1 MRLKNEAVVGLVV
14 VLGIITAVT
23 GAVWLSG
30 RKWGGSERTVTA
42 AFSDVGALAQGN
54 PVKYRGVNVGQV
66 TGIELAPRGTGVYVT
81 LAISDDITL
90 PDEAGVLLSAE
101 SMFGDWQAEI
111 VSQSAFPDVP
121 FTTAPRRDV
130 LPGAA
135 LPDISELTAVAAR
148 IASDIELLS
157 ERIQIAFTPETA
169 VKIRETIENV
179 EGATEQL
186 SGFLGQQLQTYG
198 QVGTNV
204 LATTENIR
212 LASVEARQTMAAVRG
227 SIAGGDIQ
235 AITSNARRASENFA
249 ALSSELQGAA
259 SGVPGLVSNANATI
273 GAFGQT
279 ATTLNQTLTGLQPG
293 LAEIGPTIAEAR
305 AAMGAFNTLLTS
317 LQSQEGSLGR
327 LLSDPALFEET
338 QRLIVTM
345 QRLMADI
352 QANPGKY
359 VGQLQVF

>member
-1 MRLKNEAVVGLVV
+1 MRLKNEALVGLVV
-14 VLGIITAVT
+14 ILGIITSVA

-30 RKWGGSERTVTA
+30 RQWGGAERTLTA
-42 AFSDVGALAQGN
+42 AFSNVGALTTGN
-54 PVKYRGVNVGQV
+54 PVKYRGVNIGRVSN
-66 TGIELAPRGTGVYVT
+66 IELAPRGTGVYVT
-81 LAISDDITL
+81 LEVTQDITM
-90 PDEAGVLLSAE
+90 PNDPGVLLSSE
-101 SMFGDWQAEI
+101 SMFGGWQAVI
-111 VSQSAFPDVP
+111 VSQPDFPDLA

-130 LPGAA
+130 LPGAS
-135 LPDISELTAVAAR
+135 LPDITELTAVAAR

-235 AITSNARRASENFA
+235 AITANARRASENFA
-249 ALSSELQGAA
+249 ALSSQLQGAA
-259 SGVPGLVSNANATI
+259 SGVPGLVTSANATI
-273 GAFGQT
+273 GAFGET
-279 ATTLNQTLTGLQPG
+279 ANALNQTLTGLQPS
-293 LAEIGPTIAEAR
+293 LAEIGPTIGEAR
-305 AAMGAFNTLLTS
+305 AAMASFNTLLTS